1 MVVDANLLVTMIS
14 GDARGARVFEQ
25 IFAWI
30 YEGVELVAPN
40 LAPYEV
46 INALT
51 RLVVSGSLQGEN
63 AQKAWNDQSIL
74 PIRYHSIHDPERV
87 IEIAVR
93 LPRQTAYDAVYLAL
107 AEELRTDLWTLDGPL
122 YRNARQ
128 LGFPVQLLV

>member
-25 IFAWI
+25 IFTWI
-30 YEGVELVAPN
+30 YEGVELDSPN

-51 RLVVSGSLQGEN
+51 RLVVSGSLQAEN

-74 PIRYHSIHDPERV
+74 PIRYHSIHDRV

-107 AEELRTDLWTLDGPL
+107 AEELRTDLCTL
-122 YRNARQ
+122 
-128 LGFPVQLLV
+128 

>member
-25 IFAWI
+25 IFTWI
-30 YEGVELVAPN
+30 YEGVELDAPN

-51 RLVVSGSLQGEN
+51 RLVVSGSLQAES
-63 AQKAWNDQSIL
+63 AQKAWNHQSIL
-74 PIRYHSIHDPERV
+74 PIRYHSIHDRV

-107 AEELRTDLWTLDGPL
+107 AEELRTDLCTLDGPL